1 MPDSRAEA
9 PAQNRRTWL
18 VRLGYAAFGIVLFAA
33 FVIATFPYSAT
44 LSKVLAPM
52 GLQVASANQRM
63 DFPFGAQL
71 TDFRVTSN
79 ASSTGAPVFESP
91 DVSVAPSIVSLLLF
105 HPGVRVKA
113 SLYGGVGRMIARPS
127 GDGTAVSFALS
138 AVDISQQHIYEFP
151 GITALG
157 ILSGTG
163 DFRISRDDF
172 EKNTGHGEL
181 SASGLT
187 INSPLAPVRLGDA
200 AGTFK
205 LDRGTL
211 TIENLKTTG
220 GDVILNASGTVQLGP
235 DPDTTILAI
244 QFTLTPTPDAARRLG
259 FLFAALPHPPGVQPY
274 QISGTLSAP
283 RLS

>member
-1 MPDSRAEA
+1 MPDSRAESL
-9 PAQNRRTWL
+9 PQNRRTWL
-18 VRLGYAAFGIVLFAA
+18 RRLGYAAFGIVLFAA

-52 GLQVASANQRM
+52 GLQVSSANQSM
-63 DFPFGAQL
+63 DFPFGAEL
-71 TDFRVTSN
+71 TGVRVTSN
-79 ASSTGAPVFESP
+79 ASSTAALVFESP
-91 DVSVAPSIVSLLLF
+91 IVSIAPSIVSLLLF

-127 GDGTAVSFALS
+127 GDGTAVSFNLDN
-138 AVDISQQHIYEFP
+138 VDISQQHIYEFP

-157 ILSGTG
+157 IISGTG

-172 EKNTGHGEL
+172 EKNTGHGKL
-181 SASGLT
+181 SASSLT
-187 INSPLAPVRLGDA
+187 INSLIAPVRLGDA
-200 AGTFK
+200 AGTFT

-220 GDVILNASGTVQLGP
+220 GDLILNASGTVQLGP

-259 FLFAALPHPPGVQPY
+259 FLFAAMPHPPGPQPS
-274 QISGTLSAP
+274 QLSGRLSSP

>member
-18 VRLGYAAFGIVLFAA
+18 VRLGYGAFGIVLFAA

-52 GLQVASANQRM
+52 GLQVSSANQRM

-71 TDFRVTSN
+71 TDVHVTSN

-91 DVSVAPSIVSLLLF
+91 IVSVAPSMVSLLLF